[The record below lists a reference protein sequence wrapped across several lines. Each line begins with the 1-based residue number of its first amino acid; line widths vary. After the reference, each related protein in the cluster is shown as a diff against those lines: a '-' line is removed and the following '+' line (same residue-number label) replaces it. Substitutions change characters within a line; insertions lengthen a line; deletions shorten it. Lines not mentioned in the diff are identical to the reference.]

1 MREELGLSREK
12 ASELFE
18 IISSER
24 IERIESEKYTAH
36 PDEVIVIAKKQA
48 LQLCDEIKSSTKWI
62 RDYGARHLLCRA
74 PPNTY
79 VYNI

>member
-36 PDEVIVIAKKQA
+36 PDEVIVIAKNR
-48 LQLCDEIKSSTKWI
+48 LFNSVM
-62 RDYGARHLLCRA
+62 R
-74 PPNTY
+74 
-79 VYNI
+79 